1 MNLDLLYDELL
12 NPESF
17 YKGWTD
23 EEFIIWIT
31 RPGVSENYLRIT
43 LKNLEEKQMYEKCN
57 IVKELLDTYEA
68 Y

>member
-1 MNLDLLYDELL
+1 MNVDLLYDELL

-43 LKNLEEKQMYEKCN
+43 LKNLEEKQMYEKCS